1 MVEGLPSHSE
11 WWPQVVD
18 PLRRFG
24 HRVAEF
30 FSPPS
35 DASSRDDA
43 YVIEVELPG
52 VKEEDI
58 TVEVHGDIMTLSG
71 EKRSARDEKT
81 DTYIFSERTY
91 GAFRRSFRL
100 PPDVD
105 DAAIEAH
112 TEDGILRVTLPKHA
126 EPSDGKRR
134 IEIKRKAPA
143 GVTGD
148 PRPNFE

>member
-1 MVEGLPSHSE
+1 MVEGVPSQSD
-11 WWPQVVD
+11 WWPQVMD
-18 PLRRFG
+18 PLKRFG

-35 DASSRDDA
+35 EAVTSKDA

-52 VKEEDI
+52 VKEQDI
-58 TVEVHGDIMTLSG
+58 HVEVHGDQVTVSG
-71 EKRSARDEKT
+71 EKRSARNEKT
-81 DTYIFSERTY
+81 DSYIFSERTY
-91 GAFRRSFRL
+91 GAFRRSFRF

-105 DAAIEAH
+105 ETGIEAH
-112 TEDGILRVTLPKHA
+112 SEDGILRLTLPKMGDKT
-126 EPSDGKRR
+126 SGKRR
-134 IEIKRKAPA
+134 IEIQSAAK

>member
-1 MVEGLPSHSE
+1 MVEGVPSQAD
-11 WWPQVVD
+11 WWPQVMD

-35 DASSRDDA
+35 DATASNEA
-43 YVIEVELPG
+43 YVIEIELPG
-52 VKEEDI
+52 VREEDI
-58 TVEVHGDIMTLSG
+58 HVEVHGDQMTVSG
-71 EKRSARDEKT
+71 EKRSSRNEKT
-81 DTYIFSERTY
+81 DSYIFSERTY
-91 GAFRRSFRL
+91 GAFRRSFRF

-105 DAAIEAH
+105 EAGIEAH
-112 TEDGILRVTLPKHA
+112 SEDGILRITLPKKSEDPQA
-126 EPSDGKRR
+126 KRR
-134 IEIKRKAPA
+134 IEIQRAPK

>member
-1 MVEGLPSHSE
+1 MVEGVPSQAD
-11 WWPQVVD
+11 WWPQVMD

-30 FSPPS
+30 FSPLS
-35 DASSRDDA
+35 DATSSKDA
-43 YVIEVELPG
+43 YVIEIELPG

-58 TVEVHGDIMTLSG
+58 HVEVHGDQMTVSG
-71 EKRSARDEKT
+71 EKRNSRDEKT
-81 DTYIFSERTY
+81 DSYIFSERTY
-91 GAFRRSFRL
+91 GAFRRSFRF

-105 DAAIEAH
+105 ESGIEAH
-112 TEDGILRVTLPKHA
+112 CEDGILRLTLPKKSEIA
-126 EPSDGKRR
+126 EGKRK
-134 IEIKRKAPA
+134 IEIQRPMK

>member
-1 MVEGLPSHSE
+1 MVEGVPSQAD
-11 WWPQVVD
+11 WWPQVLD
-18 PLRRFG
+18 PLKRFG

-35 DASSRDDA
+35 EAVTSKDA
-43 YVIEVELPG
+43 YFIEVELPG

-58 TVEVHGDIMTLSG
+58 HVEVHGDLMTISG
-71 EKRSARDEKT
+71 EKRSSRDEKT
-81 DTYIFSERTY
+81 DSYIFSERTY
-91 GAFRRSFRL
+91 GAFRRSFRF

-105 DAAIEAH
+105 EAGIEAH
-112 TEDGILRVTLPKHA
+112 CEDGILRLVLPKRAESA
-126 EPSDGKRR
+126 EPRRR
-134 IEIKRKAPA
+134 IEVQRAPK

>member
-1 MVEGLPSHSE
+1 MVEGVPSHAD
-11 WWPQVVD
+11 WWPQVMD

-35 DASSRDDA
+35 DASTSKDA
-43 YVIEVELPG
+43 YVIEIELPG

-58 TVEVHGDIMTLSG
+58 HVEVHGDQMTISG
-71 EKRSARDEKT
+71 EKRSSRDEKT
-81 DTYIFSERTY
+81 DSYIFSERTY
-91 GAFRRSFRL
+91 GSFRRSFRF
-100 PPDVD
+100 PPDVEEGG
-105 DAAIEAH
+105 IKAH
-112 TEDGILRVTLPKHA
+112 CEDGILRITLPRRTDT
-126 EPSDGKRR
+126 EQGKRK
-134 IEIKRKAPA
+134 IEIQRPPR